1 MALQALKR
9 KRKYEFQINQ
19 IDGMINTL
27 IYQRIALQNAP
38 TNREV
43 LNNLFN
49 QSQGLVE
56 QNEVAN
62 EIANVMQNN
71 NDDELDDDELLDEL

>member
-1 MALQALKR
+1 
-9 KRKYEFQINQ
+9 
-19 IDGMINTL
+19 MINTL

>member
-1 MALQALKR
+1 MSLQALKR

-43 LNNLFN
+43 LNSLFN

>member
-9 KRKYEFQINQ
+9 KRKYEFRINQ

-27 IYQRIALQNAP
+27 MYQRIALQNAL